1 MRFNSQNVDR
11 LHQHSKGERE
21 INYMKDNRIEKIK
34 QHYTITFNG
43 KNYKV
48 LKHKID
54 VEKSLLTIKTKIFG
68 QDFPHGDNI
77 SVSTAKDNDQIFV
90 VAWKGMWKDEKV
102 ENWEY
107 KIIT

>member
-1 MRFNSQNVDR
+1 
-11 LHQHSKGERE
+11 
-21 INYMKDNRIEKIK
+21 MKDNRIEKIK

-43 KNYKV
+43 KNYKI

-54 VEKSLLTIKTKIFG
+54 SEKSLLTIKTKVFG
-68 QDFPHGDNI
+68 QNFPHGENI
-77 SVSTAKDNDQIFV
+77 SVSTAEDSNSTLI

-102 ENWEY
+102 ETWEY